1 MCSSPTRGTEHFVYA
16 TGDIKDPVPS
26 CGRFPPS
33 FIHQVIIIT
42 RLNKLYNC
50 MSRPEDGLR
59 CRQGIKPPLELT
71 PLDLQIIKL
80 NKYTDIERYN
90 KYSNKL
96 VCDMAISIG
105 FGGKRGDSHQHS
117 CCCARADITLRLPPR
132 PIPIVISQ
140 TQSFLC
146 IFAMQLGGFPRSAL
160 KPSSPDEPAP
170 AAKQPWPTVSAGQKL
185 VIHLNLQKVAI
196 NYMIRYL

>member
-1 MCSSPTRGTEHFVYA
+1 MAGLFFTDYPPSWEKIPPVEDPGLYILWGNWGGSVGSVFDSGPMCSSPTRGTEHFVYA
-16 TGDIKDPVPS
+16 TGDPS

-117 CCCARADITLRLPPR
+117 CCCARADITLACHLVRYQLSYHRLSR
-132 PIPIVISQ
+132 SFVYIRHATRRISQ
-140 TQSFLC
+140 VC
-146 IFAMQLGGFPRSAL
+146 PEA
-160 KPSSPDEPAP
+160 
-170 AAKQPWPTVSAGQKL
+170 
-185 VIHLNLQKVAI
+185 
-196 NYMIRYL
+196 